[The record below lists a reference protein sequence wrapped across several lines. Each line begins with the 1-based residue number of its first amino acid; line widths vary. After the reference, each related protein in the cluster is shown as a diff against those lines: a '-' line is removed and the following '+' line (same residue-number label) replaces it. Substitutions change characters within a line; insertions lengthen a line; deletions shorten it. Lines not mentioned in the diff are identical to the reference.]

1 MNFGWIDFSKEDK
14 NNAINIINSMKD
26 KGVLDELGFGSIRQ
40 AFANY
45 FFPGTSTIQTRA
57 KYFLIIPYE
66 LQDYIRIGHK
76 ANSDASGFVKKA
88 QKLIDLNE
96 RCVGH
101 TLIDTCETDPQSSG
115 IIGARSIAGKSWVE
129 RAPVSIYWNGLRT
142 YKFFRNEDP
151 NFTYSDFLTSIYN
164 LERNKE
170 SSQMAENNDK
180 DDKNDS
186 DAGNYSKKSPLIK
199 IETYKKGWDKNV
211 NIELT
216 KDEAELLKRKITESV
231 PDSIMTLL
239 LEKDIDLSACVDF
252 DVQDSFELFTKQIKD
267 YVDESTWEKLDLA
280 NKANDFYYIAMLRYS
295 YQLCKGEVQEIA
307 DEWNRILPEVIKI
320 CKVFDIENLF
330 KTMNIFNP
338 KLKVFLIKTKQ
349 AFLNNDIDEVDLL
362 IRKRE
367 LNLKTSRAK
376 LSKPD
381 FKDLKAG
388 IYAKFDYRLSNAWRI
403 INDIRNG
410 EK

>member
-1 MNFGWIDFSKEDK
+1 MNFGWIDFSKDDK

-76 ANSDASGFVKKA
+76 ANNDAAGFVKRA
-88 QKLIDLNE
+88 QELIDWNE
-96 RCVGH
+96 RVVGH
-101 TLIDTCETDPQSSG
+101 TLINTCETDPQRSG
-115 IIGARSIAGKSWVE
+115 IIGARSIAGKGWVE
-129 RAPVSIYWNGLRT
+129 RAPISIYWNGLRT

-151 NFTYSDFLTSIYN
+151 NFTYSDFLTSVYN

-170 SSQMAENNDK
+170 SSQSSENSDK
-180 DDKNDS
+180 DDA
-186 DAGNYSKKSPLIK
+186 DAGNYSKKNPLIK

-211 NIELT
+211 NIEL
-216 KDEAELLKRKITESV
+216 KKEEADLLKKKITASV
-231 PDSIMTLL
+231 PDSIMALL
-239 LEKDIDLSACVDF
+239 LEKDIDLSACVDS
-252 DVQDSFELFTKQIKD
+252 DRQNSFELFTKQIKN
-267 YVDESTWEKLDLA
+267 YVDASTWEKLDLA
-280 NKANDFYYIAMLRYS
+280 NKANDFYYIIMLRYS

-307 DEWNRILPEVIKI
+307 DEWKRILPEVMGI
-320 CKVFDIENLF
+320 CKAFDIDSLF
-330 KTMNIFNP
+330 KTMNIINP
-338 KLKVFLIKTKQ
+338 KLKVFLTKIKQT
-349 AFLNNDIDEVDLL
+349 FLNNDIEKVDLL

-367 LNLKTSRAK
+367 LNLKTFRAK

-381 FKDLKAG
+381 FKDMEAG

-403 INDIRNG
+403 IDDIRNG
-410 EK
+410 EKK